1 MGDSVNAA
9 RQTADPC
16 SLLQAHEEEGCSFP
30 ANITDRANLTVAGQA
45 LTALDGS
52 NLFGSHGTVFLP
64 NDAAFTALLTALGEL
79 PCTQTPARVAAPP
92 AGLLARTFVSD
103 QVVIP
108 HSETVPGDAGQQQLT
123 VSGGQQSNILLRLCL
138 SAVIR
143 ADRKWVVT
151 CWRCAAMQM

>member
-1 MGDSVNAA
+1 MWVIVSMQA
-9 RQTADPC
+9 RQTADLC

-108 HSETVPGDAGQQQLT
+108 LSETVPGDAG
-123 VSGGQQSNILLRLCL
+123 RCR
-138 SAVIR
+138 AAA
-143 ADRKWVVT
+143 ADRVRRTTSQHPVAFVPVS
-151 CWRCAAMQM
+151 RDPG